1 MRKLKSDRDENNSSM
16 NRQEIIKRNEVE
28 NKYEGDRV
36 IDMRKNDNSRYKKE
50 IESISVEGKE
60 MKLQEVEE
68 REKNKENSS
77 IHGPRSLDVLC
88 SEFHVLMK
96 QLEASATATGA
107 ATGAGAGAGS
117 INHIYSKPLSSSLP
131 TQLPMSMPMSES
143 YQTDF
148 KESISGSN
156 DQISSYQSLER
167 MHHTALKRIEEQQKT
182 ISDQKNK
189 NQNTYDYESKSQ
201 IKTID
206 VNMIEVKEKN
216 EVNSKNVL
224 VDAGISV
231 KCLQHDEEEDQLRSP
246 HHIGPLHSK
255 ASTNTSPLYER
266 VEQTKGDQLLRTMA
280 SFPSSSSSFSSSSSM
295 PLRNITARNIMEG
308 VVEEKDLERSISVR
322 QTAFYKVV
330 KHIEDEGVD
339 EGNREEE
346 KIEEEEEREGEGEE
360 TEEVMDIGESADG
373 DGEEKKIDQSDG
385 EEEAEGGER
394 EESEDDSEEEEEVEG
409 EEEEGSKIDESS
421 DGDDDSDSDENNCD
435 DDDDDIQQSEAN
447 KNKTKVTRYRTR
459 YSTHPARVSSIRQSF
474 NDFLEADTC
483 NQTHQHNAAIAA
495 ENLQH
500 RYKERKESNAV
511 NDEMYDMDDRGFDDS
526 VLMRPD
532 VYQEKYQSIMAVGL
546 DDEESEE
553 EDNQEVV
560 GKDEVEEESDDIVSN
575 LSKLSLNEE
584 KDEKIGIGKERER
597 EREKK
602 SGDNSVDKELDHVSG
617 IDSVLRLS
625 KNEDENRY
633 FYDETFMIQEN
644 VGRYHKKGKN
654 NSKMEKRNKKKI
666 EKMQLYRMKENHHD
680 DDYDFDNDSNEGDDG
695 SEERKHFKDIEE
707 DRPDKI
713 GTQSYT
719 ELDKEDGEE
728 GRSVKSLSD
737 ALREER
743 CLRFR
748 MSRRMQT
755 SNDEVH

>member
-1 MRKLKSDRDENNSSM
+1 M
-16 NRQEIIKRNEVE
+16 
-28 NKYEGDRV
+28 
-36 IDMRKNDNSRYKKE
+36 
-50 IESISVEGKE
+50 
-60 MKLQEVEE
+60 
-68 REKNKENSS
+68 
-77 IHGPRSLDVLC
+77 
-88 SEFHVLMK
+88 
-96 QLEASATATGA
+96 
-107 ATGAGAGAGS
+107 
-117 INHIYSKPLSSSLP
+117 
-131 TQLPMSMPMSES
+131 
-143 YQTDF
+143 
-148 KESISGSN
+148 
-156 DQISSYQSLER
+156 
-167 MHHTALKRIEEQQKT
+167 
-182 ISDQKNK
+182 
-189 NQNTYDYESKSQ
+189 
-201 IKTID
+201 
-206 VNMIEVKEKN
+206 
-216 EVNSKNVL
+216 
-224 VDAGISV
+224 
-231 KCLQHDEEEDQLRSP
+231 
-246 HHIGPLHSK
+246 
-255 ASTNTSPLYER
+255 
-266 VEQTKGDQLLRTMA
+266 
-280 SFPSSSSSFSSSSSM
+280 
-295 PLRNITARNIMEG
+295 
-308 VVEEKDLERSISVR
+308 
-322 QTAFYKVV
+322 
-330 KHIEDEGVD
+330 
-339 EGNREEE
+339 
-346 KIEEEEEREGEGEE
+346 
-360 TEEVMDIGESADG
+360 
-373 DGEEKKIDQSDG
+373 
-385 EEEAEGGER
+385 
-394 EESEDDSEEEEEVEG
+394 
-409 EEEEGSKIDESS
+409 
-421 DGDDDSDSDENNCD
+421 
-435 DDDDDIQQSEAN
+435 
-447 KNKTKVTRYRTR
+447 
-459 YSTHPARVSSIRQSF
+459 
-474 NDFLEADTC
+474 
-483 NQTHQHNAAIAA
+483 
-495 ENLQH
+495 
-500 RYKERKESNAV
+500 